1 MSAIVIP
8 DVLGRFIITTLT
20 FEELASLDG
29 KELDGY
35 AGMIRARAEIG
46 IVMRIESL
54 NAAQEFCFHIDDLSF
69 GRELKGTY

>member
-1 MSAIVIP
+1 MSAVVIP

-46 IVMRIESL
+46 IVRIVVRIESL
-54 NAAQEFCFHIDDLSF
+54 NAA
-69 GRELKGTY
+69 

>member
-35 AGMIRARAEIG
+35 AGMIRARAEVG
-46 IVMRIESL
+46 IVRIVVRIESL
-54 NAAQEFCFHIDDLSF
+54 NAA
-69 GRELKGTY
+69 

>member
-35 AGMIRARAEIG
+35 ARMTRARAEIG
-46 IVMRIESL
+46 IV
-54 NAAQEFCFHIDDLSF
+54 
-69 GRELKGTY
+69 REGYNRVRSQQSTFNLMGKARYADTLA

>member
-8 DVLGRFIITTLT
+8 DLLGRFIITTLT

-35 AGMIRARAEIG
+35 AGMITRLGGNRNRKNSGENRKRKCCLG
-46 IVMRIESL
+46 VLFS
-54 NAAQEFCFHIDDLSF
+54 
-69 GRELKGTY
+69 Y

>member
-46 IVMRIESL
+46 IVRIVVRIESL
-54 NAAQEFCFHIDDLSF
+54 NAA
-69 GRELKGTY
+69 

>member
-8 DVLGRFIITTLT
+8 DLLGRFIITTLT

-29 KELDGY
+29 KEPDGY

-46 IVMRIESL
+46 IVRIVVRIESL
-54 NAAQEFCFHIDDLSF
+54 NAA
-69 GRELKGTY
+69 